1 MIPFLKANPRVA
13 VVSAVF
19 LALCLGAIWFYRAGA
34 KSEKAEQAQE
44 QAQTTQ
50 AARKADGE
58 ALVLRDKTNA
68 ATAAS
73 AAAARASAASAAEQE
88 PEWAQQPI
96 PEAFKEILND

>member
-1 MIPFLKANPRVA
+1 MITFFKTNPRVA
-13 VVSAVF
+13 VTSAIF

-34 KSEKAEQAQE
+34 KSEKAEQE